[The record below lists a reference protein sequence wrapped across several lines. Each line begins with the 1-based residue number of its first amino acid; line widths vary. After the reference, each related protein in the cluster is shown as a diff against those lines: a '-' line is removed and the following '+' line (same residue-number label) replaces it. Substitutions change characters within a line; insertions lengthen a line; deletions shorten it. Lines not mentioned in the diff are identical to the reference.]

1 MKKIQKIRHCGHGP
15 AIQAVHKEKTLI
27 NRLDPGSTSG
37 MTTTARAFTL
47 IELLVVVLI
56 IGILAAI
63 ALPQYQLAVMK
74 SRYAGLKNL
83 TNSIAQAQE
92 VYYMANGVYANK
104 FEDLDIDLPG
114 GKLDTST
121 QGRYYYDWGSCW
133 LHVSGKSVRCELDS
147 IAYARTYLYSDTPN
161 QIKCFAYNGNL
172 KSLEAKICLQE
183 TNDSHPEP
191 YPSEIRYTY
200 K

>member
-1 MKKIQKIRHCGHGP
+1 MKHNK
-15 AIQAVHKEKTLI
+15 
-27 NRLDPGSTSG
+27 
-37 MTTTARAFTL
+37 AFTL

-92 VYYMANGVYANK
+92 VYYMANGNYAEK
-104 FEDLDIDLPG
+104 LEDLDIDLPG

-121 QGRYYYDWGSCW
+121 QSSYNYSWGKCR
-133 LHVSGKSVRCELDS
+133 LFNAGKAVRCELDS
-147 IAYARTYLYSDTPN
+147 IAYERVYLYSDTPN
-161 QIKCFAYNGNL
+161 RIKCFAYNGNL

-183 TNDSHPEP
+183 TNDANPQTFS
-191 YPSEIRYTY
+191 SELRYTY